1 MKHVI
6 GLLGTKR
13 GQTQI
18 YDDAGRRLPVTV
30 IEAGP
35 CVVLQKRTPEKDG
48 YSALQVGF
56 GSRRGKNIS
65 LPERGHLRKA
75 GVGPTA
81 GKKLPE
87 ERAKR
92 DKERKKEEKF
102 ADYPRTLKEFRIP
115 AEELES
121 YEVGQEIRCEIFAV
135 GQMLDVTGTSKG
147 KGFAGVIKRHHM
159 SGFRASHGTHEYFR
173 HGGSIGQKEFPAKVW
188 KGRKMAGQL
197 GNKQVTV
204 HNLEVVR
211 VMPEDNLV
219 LIKGAVPGSKQGT
232 VILRPAAKVS

>member
-1 MKHVI
+1 MKHAI

-30 IEAGP
+30 VEAGP
-35 CVVLQKRTPEKDG
+35 CIVLQKKTPDHDG
-48 YSALQVGF
+48 YSALQVAF
-56 GSRRGKNIS
+56 GQRRGKNIP
-65 LPERGHLRKA
+65 LPERGHLAKA
-75 GVGPTA
+75 GIGPTG
-81 GKKLPE
+81 GKKRPQ

-102 ADYPRTLKEFRIP
+102 ADYPRVLKEFRIP
-115 AEELES
+115 AEELDS
-121 YEVGQEIRCEIFAV
+121 YEVGQEIRCEIFEV
-135 GQMLDVTGTSKG
+135 GQKIDVTGTSKG
-147 KGFAGVIKRHHM
+147 KGFAGVIKRHHF
-159 SGFRASHGTHEYFR
+159 GGTRATHGTHETFR

-219 LIKGAVPGSKQGT
+219 LIKGAVPGSRSAT
-232 VILRPAAKVS
+232 VILRPTAKA